1 MSNLRATRCLGQ
13 TGRARDLTGAAARC
27 DHEAFSLVEVTIAI
41 GIFAFVVVGIL
52 GLLPTGMRLRS
63 EAAQESRAVLIQ
75 QELFDAV
82 KASPSVTN
90 VVFVRDGPA
99 GQERNYLDLGGN
111 PPGEDIT
118 REPVL
123 VGYPAGTTVPY
134 FVSAASREGTDLW
147 SFWSNGVMP
156 PGATDNDIQTIAL
169 LSATSLP
176 GMTNVYE
183 VSVRV
188 RSPAS
193 IPLQRSTPTEFRTII
208 YSP

>member
-1 MSNLRATRCLGQ
+1 MSAERKILHVVRQPRGMQSQVGLSLRSA
-13 TGRARDLTGAAARC
+13 
-27 DHEAFSLVEVTIAI
+27 AFSLVEVTLAI

-75 QELFDAV
+75 QELLDSV
-82 KASPSVTN
+82 KASGSVTN

-99 GQERNYLDLGGN
+99 GQARNYLDPAGN

-118 REPVL
+118 RDPIL
-123 VGYPAGTTVPY
+123 VGYPAGTTIPY
-134 FVSAASREGTDLW
+134 YVAAASREGTDLQN
-147 SFWSNGVMP
+147 FWSNGVLP
-156 PGATDNDIQTIAL
+156 AGAVRNDIQTIAL
-169 LSATSLP
+169 LSATNIP
-176 GMTNVYE
+176 GRSNLYG
-183 VSVRV
+183 VSVKV

-193 IPLQRSTPTEFRTII
+193 IPLERSTPTEFHTII

>member
-1 MSNLRATRCLGQ
+1 MVSCTCAS
-13 TGRARDLTGAAARC
+13 
-27 DHEAFSLVEVTIAI
+27 AFSLVEVTIAI

-52 GLLPTGMRLRS
+52 GLLPTGMRLRA

-90 VVFVRDGPA
+90 VVFVRDGPRGTA
-99 GQERNYLDLGGN
+99 GNYLTGGAL
-111 PPGEDIT
+111 PGENIV

-134 FVSAASREGTDLW
+134 FLAASTRSGTQRDE
-147 SFWSNGVMP
+147 FWSNGVMP
-156 PGATDNDIQTIAL
+156 AGALTNDIQTIAL
-169 LSATSLP
+169 LSATNIP
-176 GMTNVYE
+176 GVPNLYE
-183 VSVRV
+183 VSVKV

-193 IPLQRSTPTEFRTII
+193 TPIQEGKFSEFRTLV

>member
-1 MSNLRATRCLGQ
+1 MSNLRATRCIGQ
-13 TGRARDLTGAAARC
+13 TGRARDVTGAAARC

-99 GQERNYLDLGGN
+99 GQERNYLI
-111 PPGEDIT
+111 PPADIT
-118 REPVL
+118 QEEDYVL
-123 VGYPAGTTVPY
+123 VGYPGGTTVPY
-134 FVSAASREGTDLW
+134 FMSAPQRPDDWKPIWNSGTLPDDAVAS
-147 SFWSNGVMP
+147 
-156 PGATDNDIQTIAL
+156 DIQTIAL
-169 LSATSLP
+169 LSATNVP
-176 GMTNVYE
+176 GIAGAYE
-183 VSVRV
+183 VSVKV

-193 IPLQRSTPTEFRTII
+193 VPLQRSTPTEFRTII

>member
-1 MSNLRATRCLGQ
+1 MTVSPTAQRLVEKGSAIRAAG
-13 TGRARDLTGAAARC
+13 
-27 DHEAFSLVEVTIAI
+27 FSLVEVTIAI

-52 GLLPTGMRLRS
+52 GLLPTGMRLRA

-75 QELFDAV
+75 QELLDAV

-90 VVFVRDGPA
+90 VIFVRDGPK
-99 GQERNYLDLGGN
+99 GTSGNYLTGGTL
-111 PPGEDIT
+111 PGENIV

-134 FVSAASREGTDLW
+134 YIAASTRSGTQRD

-169 LSATSLP
+169 LSATNLP
-176 GMTNVYE
+176 GMTNLYE
-183 VSVRV
+183 VSVKV

-193 IPLQRSTPTEFRTII
+193 IPLTNSKPVEFRTII